1 VFRGLLCKSEEVSPC
16 YNEKNIVW
24 TSGAGLFG
32 VDVSMTTIADIARLA
47 GVAKSTVSRYLNG
60 GSVGEQT
67 MRKIERVIGETGYSP
82 NTFAQSLKAKK
93 TNIIGTVVPRLDSYA
108 TSKTLIGI
116 DEKLRELNYQM
127 FVSNTSQDLD
137 REIESLYSLAKQKVA
152 GIILLATRVTERH
165 LETIQEIGIP
175 VLLVGQQHENVYSL
189 IHDDFEA
196 GKAIGRFMAKK
207 GHKRIAYLGVSEED
221 IAVGVKRKQGFAGA
235 IKEAEEIKV
244 RYYETSFKIG
254 DALEKVP
261 SILEEF
267 RPTAIVCATDN
278 IAIGALKAA
287 YSKGLKIPENLSIT
301 GFGGYEITEM
311 MNPGLTTVQF
321 FYKEAGGMAA
331 DKIVQLVNEEEIPM
345 LSVSDFKIIERE
357 SVDILG

>member
-1 VFRGLLCKSEEVSPC
+1 
-16 YNEKNIVW
+16 
-24 TSGAGLFG
+24 
-32 VDVSMTTIADIARLA
+32 M
-47 GVAKSTVSRYLNG
+47 
-60 GSVGEQT
+60 
-67 MRKIERVIGETGYSP
+67 
-82 NTFAQSLKAKK
+82 
-93 TNIIGTVVPRLDSYA
+93 
-108 TSKTLIGI
+108 
-116 DEKLRELNYQM
+116 
-127 FVSNTSQDLD
+127 
-137 REIESLYSLAKQKVA
+137 AKQKVA
-152 GIILLATRVTERH
+152 GIILLATKVTERH

-175 VLLVGQQHENVYSL
+175 VLLVGQQHEQIYSL

-196 GKAIGRFMAKK
+196 GKAIGRFMEKK

-235 IKEAEEIKV
+235 IKEAEEMKV

-287 YSKGLKIPENLSIT
+287 YSKGLKVPEDLSIT

-311 MNPGLTTVQF
+311 LNPGLTTVQF

-331 DKIVQLVNEEEIPM
+331 DKIVQLVNEEEIQM
-345 LSVSDFKIIERE
+345 LSVSGFKIIERE